1 MFGFGKKK
9 KDQPKLL
16 QPKKQSS
23 LDKILM
29 GVVLGSAIGSVLG
42 VGLAPKKGADTRK
55 DIGKQANKIFKGAKD
70 VVNDT
75 TKKLLPVKKE
85 NKPETRS
92 PVSAKNIATK
102 RLPEE

>member
-9 KDQPKLL
+9 KEQTKPQ
-16 QPKKQSS
+16 QPKKQSN

-29 GVVLGSAIGSVLG
+29 GVVLGGAIGSVLG

-55 DIGKQANKIFKGAKD
+55 DISKQANKIFKGAKD
-70 VVNDT
+70 AVNDT
-75 TKKLLPVKKE
+75 ASKLLQDKKQ
-85 NKPETRS
+85 NKPEVRS
-92 PVSAKNIATK
+92 PVSAKNMATK